1 MRALT
6 TELAHLFLAVPF
18 WGLCLLGILSWRAWY
33 ADVHIH
39 LFRWRFVFPVLA
51 AGLYVVSAP
60 AFPNVLARWV
70 ETRHTLPELPAR
82 VESNDRLIVVL
93 SAGWLRATAAEYDSK
108 ISEAGWERTWAA
120 VQLWRR
126 IGGTLLFT
134 GAPTPDGRD
143 SAAAGMARMARELGV
158 PEQAILTET
167 ASLSTYEN
175 FAYSQPLIERHG
187 GEVWLVTSALHMP
200 RAMAVARKRGMSPI
214 AYPCDFRAQE
224 QSGGWQWLPSNS
236 GPVMFEKVLHEWF
249 GMLLYRLRGWA

>member
-1 MRALT
+1 MNALT
-6 TELAHLFLAVPF
+6 TELVHLLLAVPF
-18 WGLCLLGILSWRAWY
+18 WLICLLLVLSLRARHTD
-33 ADVHIH
+33 ALLH
-39 LFRWRFVFPVLA
+39 LSRWRFVLPVVA
-51 AGLYVVSAP
+51 VGLYVVSAP
-60 AFPNVLARWV
+60 VFPNTLMRWI
-70 ETRHTLPELPAR
+70 ETRYAVPALS
-82 VESNDRLIVVL
+82 VQVAGNDRLIVVL
-93 SAGWLRATAAEYDSK
+93 TAGWSRATADGYDSK

-158 PEQAILTET
+158 PGQAILTEP

-187 GEVWLVTSALHMP
+187 GEVWLITSALHMP
-200 RAMAVARKRGMSPI
+200 RAMAVARKMGVTPI

-224 QSGGWQWLPSNS
+224 RIGWWQWLPSNS
-236 GPVMFEKVLHEWF
+236 GPVMFEKVLHELL
-249 GMLLYRLRGWA
+249 GMLLYRLRGWI